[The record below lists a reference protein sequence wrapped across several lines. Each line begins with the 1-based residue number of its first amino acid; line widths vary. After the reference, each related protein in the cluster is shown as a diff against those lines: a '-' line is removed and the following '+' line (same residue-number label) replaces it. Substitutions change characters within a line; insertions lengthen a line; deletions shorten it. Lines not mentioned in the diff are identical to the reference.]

1 MEKQL
6 RAGKALV
13 TFLLGGAM
21 GAGAAV
27 LMSKVCKTR
36 NTAGQNGAGT
46 GPGRPA
52 TPYCDVPEG
61 ADICFPER

>member
-1 MEKQL
+1 MERQL

-13 TFLLGGAM
+13 TFLLGGAI

-27 LMSKVCKTR
+27 LMSKVCKMR
-36 NTAGQNGAGT
+36 NTAAQDGT
-46 GPGRPA
+46 GTGSGRLA